1 MVNGSVTIS
10 IEDFQS
16 LLDAK
21 VRAEEIRESTRLA
34 AKELQVF
41 LSYLCDKENISV
53 YIEEFNRQSKTSTI
67 NIENG
72 RAKIV
77 FKDDKETSK
86 KI

>member
-10 IEDFQS
+10 IEDFQA

-21 VRAEEIRESTRLA
+21 VKAAEVKDATKLA

-41 LSYLCDKENISV
+41 LSYLCDKEDISK

-67 NIENG
+67 IITSG
-72 RAKIV
+72 RAQIKLNEKI
-77 FKDDKETSK
+77 
-86 KI
+86 